1 MPVKIKNYSRRTFIV
16 AFLAM
21 SPLASLSAASAV
33 DETAMNLVKAT
44 SDEVLAAIKEN
55 GEKIKSDPK
64 IVNALVEK
72 IVLPHIDFQ
81 TMSKLVLAVNW
92 RKASPSQQAG
102 FTDAFRELLVRTYS
116 KSLGEYDGQKVT
128 YFPMRAESDPK
139 EALVRTEIQ
148 AKSGMPI
155 PVAYRLRKNEQGVW
169 KIIDVVID
177 EVSLVTNYRN
187 TFAQDVQRV
196 GIDGLIKQLRNS
208 NAEGGV

>member
-1 MPVKIKNYSRRTFIV
+1 MFLSRRTFLGALWALGFSAHLNAAPAV
-16 AFLAM
+16 EEGAM
-21 SPLASLSAASAV
+21 S
-33 DETAMNLVKAT
+33 LVKAT
-44 SDEVLAAIKEN
+44 SDEVLAAIKANE
-55 GEKIKSDPK
+55 EKIKADPK
-64 IVNALVEK
+64 VVNALVEK

-81 TMSKLVLAVNW
+81 AMSKLVLAVNW
-92 RKASPSQQAG
+92 RKANSTQQAS

-116 KSLGEYDGQKVT
+116 KSLGEYDGQKIT
-128 YFPMRAESDPK
+128 YFPMRAETDPK

-155 PVAYRLRKNEQGVW
+155 PVAYRLRKNEQGTW

-196 GIDGLIKQLRNS
+196 GIDGLIKQLRQS
-208 NAEGGV
+208 NADGGV

>member
-1 MPVKIKNYSRRTFIV
+1 MLLSRRTFLV
-16 AFLAM
+16 ALLAPTLILGSSVSLHAASSVDESAM
-21 SPLASLSAASAV
+21 S
-33 DETAMNLVKAT
+33 LVKAT
-44 SDEVLAAIKEN
+44 SDEVLAAIKANE
-55 GEKIKSDPK
+55 EKIKADPK
-64 IVNALVEK
+64 VVSTLVEK

-92 RKASPSQQAG
+92 RKASAAQQAA
-102 FTDAFRELLVRTYS
+102 FTDEFRALLVRTYS
-116 KSLGEYDGQKVT
+116 KSLGEYDGQKIT
-128 YFPMRAESDPK
+128 YFPMRPESDPK

-155 PVAYRLRKNEQGVW
+155 PVAYRLRKNEQGSW

-196 GIDGLIKQLRNS
+196 GMDGLIKQLRNN
-208 NAEGGV
+208 NAEAGT

>member
-1 MPVKIKNYSRRTFIV
+1 MKGFSRR
-16 AFLAM
+16 AFL
-21 SPLASLSAASAV
+21 SGLLLLVTSGVNAASSA
-33 DETAMNLVKAT
+33 DEAPMTLIKTT
-44 SDEVLAAIKEN
+44 SDEVLAAIKDN
-55 GEKIKSDPK
+55 SEKIKTDPK
-64 IVNALVEK
+64 LVNGLVEK
-72 IVLPHIDFQ
+72 MVLPHIDFQ

-92 RKASPSQQAG
+92 RKASATQQAA
-102 FTDAFRELLVRTYS
+102 FTQEFRELLVRTYS

-155 PVAYRLRKNEQGVW
+155 PVAYRLRKNEQGTW

-196 GIDGLIKQLRNS
+196 GIDGLIKQLRQS
-208 NAEGGV
+208 NADGGV

>member
-1 MPVKIKNYSRRTFIV
+1 MNILSRR
-16 AFLAM
+16 AFL
-21 SPLASLSAASAV
+21 SGLVLLASSGLSAASVV
-33 DETAMNLVKAT
+33 DEAPMVLIKTT
-44 SDEVLAAIKEN
+44 SDDVLAAIKDN
-55 GEKIKSDPK
+55 SEKIKTDPK
-64 IVNALVEK
+64 LVSGLVEK
-72 IVLPHIDFQ
+72 MVLPHIDFQ

-92 RKASPSQQAG
+92 RKASAAQQAA
-102 FTDAFRELLVRTYS
+102 FTQEFRELLVRTYS

-128 YFPMRAESDPK
+128 YFPMRAETDPK

-155 PVAYRLRKNEQGVW
+155 PVAYRLRKNEQGAW

-196 GIDGLIKQLRNS
+196 GIDGLIKQLRQS
-208 NAEGGV
+208 NADGGV

>member
-1 MPVKIKNYSRRTFIV
+1 MVLSRRAFMA
-16 AFLAM
+16 AFLVM
-21 SPLASLSAASAV
+21 SPLASLGAASTV
-33 DETAMNLVKAT
+33 DETAMTLVKAT
-44 SDEVLAAIKEN
+44 SDEVLAAIKDN
-55 GEKIKSDPK
+55 SEKIKSDSK
-64 IVNALVEK
+64 VVNALVEK

-92 RKASPSQQAG
+92 RKASPAQQVA
-102 FTDAFRELLVRTYS
+102 FTQEFRELLVRTYS

-128 YFPMRAESDPK
+128 YFPMRPESDPK

-148 AKSGMPI
+148 VKSGMPI
-155 PVAYRLRKNEQGVW
+155 PVAYRLRKNEQGAW

-177 EVSLVTNYRN
+177 EVSLVSNYRN
-187 TFAQDVQRV
+187 TFAQDVPRV

>member
-1 MPVKIKNYSRRTFIV
+1 MEIMPLSRRSFFV
-16 AFLAM
+16 ALLALSILANVQAAPTVDESAM
-21 SPLASLSAASAV
+21 S
-33 DETAMNLVKAT
+33 LVKAT
-44 SDEVLAAIKEN
+44 SDEVLAAIKANE
-55 GEKIKSDPK
+55 EKIKTDPK
-64 IVNALVEK
+64 VVHALVEK

-81 TMSKLVLAVNW
+81 AMSKLVLAVNW
-92 RKASPSQQAG
+92 RRANPAQQAA
-102 FTDAFRELLVRTYS
+102 FTQEFRELLVRTYS
-116 KSLGEYDGQKVT
+116 KSLGEYDGQKIT

-155 PVAYRLRKNEQGVW
+155 PVAYRLRKNEQGTW

>member
-1 MPVKIKNYSRRTFIV
+1 MNGLSRRV
-16 AFLAM
+16 FL
-21 SPLASLSAASAV
+21 SGLVLLASSSLSAASVV
-33 DETAMNLVKAT
+33 DDAPMVLIKTT
-44 SDEVLAAIKEN
+44 SDEVLAAIKDN
-55 GEKIKSDPK
+55 SEKIKTDPK
-64 IVNALVEK
+64 LVSGLVEK
-72 IVLPHIDFQ
+72 MVLPHIDFQ

-92 RKASPSQQAG
+92 RKASAAQQAA
-102 FTDAFRELLVRTYS
+102 FTQEFRELLVRTYS

-128 YFPMRAESDPK
+128 YFPMRAETDPK

-155 PVAYRLRKNEQGVW
+155 PVAYRLRKNEQGAW

-196 GIDGLIKQLRNS
+196 GIDGLIKQLRQS
-208 NAEGGV
+208 NADGGV

>member
-1 MPVKIKNYSRRTFIV
+1 MVLSRRVFIA
-16 AFLAM
+16 AFLA
-21 SPLASLSAASAV
+21 LGFSLSLQAASTV
-33 DETAMNLVKAT
+33 DEGAMSLVKTT
-44 SDEVLAAIKEN
+44 SDEVLAAIKDN
-55 GEKIKSDPK
+55 SEKIKSDPK

-92 RKASPSQQAG
+92 RKATAVQQAA
-102 FTDAFRELLVRTYS
+102 FTQEFRELLVRTYS

-128 YFPMRAESDPK
+128 YFPMRVETDPK

-155 PVAYRLRKNEQGVW
+155 PVAYRLRKNEQGTW

-187 TFAQDVQRV
+187 TFAQDVPRV
-196 GIDGLIKQLRNS
+196 GIDGLIKQLRQS

>member
-1 MPVKIKNYSRRTFIV
+1 MILSRRVFI
-16 AFLAM
+16 AALLALG
-21 SPLASLSAASAV
+21 SSLSLQAASTV
-33 DETAMNLVKAT
+33 DESAMNLVKTT
-44 SDEVLAAIKEN
+44 SDEVLAAIKDN
-55 GEKIKSDPK
+55 SEKIKSDPK

-92 RKASPSQQAG
+92 RKATAVQQAA
-102 FTDAFRELLVRTYS
+102 FTQEFRELLVRTYS
-116 KSLGEYDGQKVT
+116 KSLGEYDGQKVS
-128 YFPMRAESDPK
+128 YFPMRPETDPK

-155 PVAYRLRKNEQGVW
+155 PVAYRLRKNEQGTW

-187 TFAQDVQRV
+187 TFAQDVPRV
-196 GIDGLIKQLRNS
+196 GIDGLIKQLRQS

>member
-1 MPVKIKNYSRRTFIV
+1 MNGLSRR
-16 AFLAM
+16 AFL
-21 SPLASLSAASAV
+21 SGLVLLASSGLSAASVV
-33 DETAMNLVKAT
+33 DDAPIVLIKTT
-44 SDEVLAAIKEN
+44 SDEVLAAIKDN
-55 GEKIKSDPK
+55 SEKIKTDPK
-64 IVNALVEK
+64 LVSGLVEK
-72 IVLPHIDFQ
+72 MVLPHIDFQ

-92 RKASPSQQAG
+92 RRASAAQQAA
-102 FTDAFRELLVRTYS
+102 FTQEFRELLVRTYS

-128 YFPMRAESDPK
+128 YFPMRPESDSK

-155 PVAYRLRKNEQGVW
+155 PVAYRLRKNEQGAW

-196 GIDGLIKQLRNS
+196 GIDGLIKQLRQS
-208 NAEGGV
+208 NADSGV

>member
-1 MPVKIKNYSRRTFIV
+1 MILSRRVFMA
-16 AFLAM
+16 AFLAL
-21 SPLASLSAASAV
+21 SSSVSLQAASTV
-33 DETAMNLVKAT
+33 DESAMNLVKAT
-44 SDEVLAAIKEN
+44 SDEVLAAIKDN
-55 GEKIKSDPK
+55 SEKIKSDPK
-64 IVNALVEK
+64 VVNALVEK

-92 RKASPSQQAG
+92 RKASPAQQAA
-102 FTDAFRELLVRTYS
+102 FTREFRELLVRTYS

-128 YFPMRAESDPK
+128 YFPMRPETDPK

-155 PVAYRLRKNEQGVW
+155 PVAYRLRKNEQGTW

-187 TFAQDVQRV
+187 TFAQDVPRV

>member
-1 MPVKIKNYSRRTFIV
+1 MSLSRRSFLV
-16 AFLAM
+16 ALLLLSSSAHLNAASTVDESAM
-21 SPLASLSAASAV
+21 S
-33 DETAMNLVKAT
+33 LVKVT
-44 SDEVLAAIKEN
+44 SDEVLAAIKANE
-55 GEKIKSDPK
+55 EKIKTDPK
-64 IVNALVEK
+64 VVKALVEK

-92 RKASPSQQAG
+92 RRANAAQQAA
-102 FTDAFRELLVRTYS
+102 FTQEFRELLVRTYS

-128 YFPMRAESDPK
+128 YFPMRAETDLK

-155 PVAYRLRKNEQGVW
+155 PVAYRLRKNEQGTW

-196 GIDGLIKQLRNS
+196 GIDGLIKQLRQS
-208 NAEGGV
+208 NAEGGS

>member
-1 MPVKIKNYSRRTFIV
+1 
-16 AFLAM
+16 M
-21 SPLASLSAASAV
+21 S
-33 DETAMNLVKAT
+33 LVKAT
-44 SDEVLAAIKEN
+44 SDEVLAAIKANE
-55 GEKIKSDPK
+55 EKIKADPK
-64 IVNALVEK
+64 VVSALVEK

-92 RKASPSQQAG
+92 RKASATQQAA
-102 FTDAFRELLVRTYS
+102 FTDEFRALLVRTYS
-116 KSLGEYDGQKVT
+116 KSLGEYDGQKIT
-128 YFPMRAESDPK
+128 YFPMRPESDPK

-187 TFAQDVQRV
+187 TFAQDVQRM
-196 GIDGLIKQLRNS
+196 GMDGLIKQLRNS
-208 NAEGGV
+208 NAEAGT

>member
-1 MPVKIKNYSRRTFIV
+1 MNGLSRR
-16 AFLAM
+16 AFL
-21 SPLASLSAASAV
+21 SGLVLLASSGLSAASVV
-33 DETAMNLVKAT
+33 DDAPMVLIKTT
-44 SDEVLAAIKEN
+44 SDEVLAAIKDN
-55 GEKIKSDPK
+55 SEKIKTDPK
-64 IVNALVEK
+64 LVSGLVEK
-72 IVLPHIDFQ
+72 MVLPHIDFQ

-92 RKASPSQQAG
+92 RKASAAQQAA
-102 FTDAFRELLVRTYS
+102 FTQEFRELLVRTYS

-128 YFPMRAESDPK
+128 YFPMRAETDPK

-155 PVAYRLRKNEQGVW
+155 PVAYRLRKNEQGAW

-196 GIDGLIKQLRNS
+196 GIDGLIKQLRQS
-208 NAEGGV
+208 NADGGV

>member
-1 MPVKIKNYSRRTFIV
+1 MQNNSRRTFLV
-16 AFLAM
+16 AFLAI
-21 SPLASLSAASAV
+21 SPLANLSAAAAL
-33 DETAMNLVKAT
+33 DETAMNLVKTT

-55 GEKIKSDPK
+55 SEKIKSDPK
-64 IVNALVEK
+64 VVNALVEK

-81 TMSKLVLAVNW
+81 AMSKLVLAVNW
-92 RKASPSQQAG
+92 RKATPAQQAS
-102 FTDAFRELLVRTYS
+102 FTDEFRLLLVRTYS

-128 YFPMRAESDPK
+128 YFPMRVETDPK

-155 PVAYRLRKNEQGVW
+155 PVAYRLRKNEQGAW

-196 GIDGLIKQLRNS
+196 GIDGLIKQLRQS
-208 NAEGGV
+208 NADGGV

>member
-1 MPVKIKNYSRRTFIV
+1 MALSRRAFMV
-16 AFLAM
+16 ALLAPTLMLGSSVSLHAASSVDESAM
-21 SPLASLSAASAV
+21 S
-33 DETAMNLVKAT
+33 LVKAT
-44 SDEVLAAIKEN
+44 SDEVLAAIKANE
-55 GEKIKSDPK
+55 EKIKADPK
-64 IVNALVEK
+64 VVSALVEK

-92 RKASPSQQAG
+92 RKASATQQAA
-102 FTDAFRELLVRTYS
+102 FTDEFRALLVRTYS
-116 KSLGEYDGQKVT
+116 KSLGEYDGQKIT
-128 YFPMRAESDPK
+128 YFPMRPESDPK

-187 TFAQDVQRV
+187 TFAQDVQRM
-196 GIDGLIKQLRNS
+196 GMDGLIKQLRNS
-208 NAEGGV
+208 NAEAGT

>member
-1 MPVKIKNYSRRTFIV
+1 MTLSRRSFCIAAVFSLSSLT
-16 AFLAM
+16 A
-21 SPLASLSAASAV
+21 LSAAAAV
-33 DETAMNLVKAT
+33 DDAPMVLIKAT

-55 GEKIKSDPK
+55 SEKIKADPK
-64 IVNALVEK
+64 VVNALVEK
-72 IVLPHIDFQ
+72 MVLPHIDFQ

-92 RKASPSQQAG
+92 RKASAAQQAA

-128 YFPMRAESDPK
+128 YFPMRPESDPK

-196 GIDGLIKQLRNS
+196 GMDGLIKQLRSS
-208 NAEGGV
+208 NAEGNS

>member
-1 MPVKIKNYSRRTFIV
+1 MNGLSRRV
-16 AFLAM
+16 FL
-21 SPLASLSAASAV
+21 SGLVLLASSSLSAASVV
-33 DETAMNLVKAT
+33 DDAPMVLIKTT
-44 SDEVLAAIKEN
+44 SDEVLAAIKDN
-55 GEKIKSDPK
+55 SEKIKTDPK
-64 IVNALVEK
+64 LVSGLVEK
-72 IVLPHIDFQ
+72 MVLPHIDFQ

-92 RKASPSQQAG
+92 RRASAAQQAA
-102 FTDAFRELLVRTYS
+102 FTQEFRELLVRTYS

-128 YFPMRAESDPK
+128 YFPMRAETDPK

-155 PVAYRLRKNEQGVW
+155 PVAYRLRKNEQGAW

-196 GIDGLIKQLRNS
+196 GIDGLIKQLRQS
-208 NAEGGV
+208 NADGGV